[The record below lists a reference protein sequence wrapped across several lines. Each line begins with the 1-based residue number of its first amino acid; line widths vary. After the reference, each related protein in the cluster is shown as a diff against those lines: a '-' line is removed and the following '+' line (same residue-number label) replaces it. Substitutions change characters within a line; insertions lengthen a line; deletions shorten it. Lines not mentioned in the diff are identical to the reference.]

1 MPNIL
6 WPLIL
11 QLFGLVCRAL
21 LFFYIHFR
29 NCLSPESVV
38 RKNLKDLSFR
48 ISAALLLVSLNV
60 SAEIEMAIETD
71 PHVPSDVAGGDDS
84 ETVTV
89 EVTRTREGVEVVT
102 PKGRHILLKDDFTW
116 EYIEVEQLP
125 AGESAVLAVINLKDL
140 GNTCDI
146 GFRLTNNLPYKIKSL
161 VPRFSAYNSDQVM
174 YETRS
179 KSFNSI
185 KPTGSQFQKVRFI
198 GISCSGISHIKLHG
212 ADRCTMG
219 PFTKFDSGE
228 GECLKRIYI
237 QESDLIKV
245 LK

>member
-1 MPNIL
+1 M
-6 WPLIL
+6 
-11 QLFGLVCRAL
+11 
-21 LFFYIHFR
+21 
-29 NCLSPESVV
+29 
-38 RKNLKDLSFR
+38 KDLPFT
-48 ISAALLLVSLNV
+48 IAVAVLLISLNV
-60 SAEIEMAIETD
+60 SAETATD
-71 PHVPSDVAGGDDS
+71 VGDDPLIPSDAAGGDDS

-89 EVTRTREGVEVVT
+89 KVTRTGEGVEVVT
-102 PKGRHILLKDDFTW
+102 PNGRHILLKDDFTW

-125 AGESAVLAVINLKDL
+125 AEQSAVLAVINIKEL

-174 YETRS
+174 FETRS

-185 KPTGSQFQKVRFI
+185 KPTGSQYQKVRFI
-198 GISCSGISHIKLHG
+198 GISCAGISHIKLHG

-228 GECLKRIYI
+228 GECLKRVYV